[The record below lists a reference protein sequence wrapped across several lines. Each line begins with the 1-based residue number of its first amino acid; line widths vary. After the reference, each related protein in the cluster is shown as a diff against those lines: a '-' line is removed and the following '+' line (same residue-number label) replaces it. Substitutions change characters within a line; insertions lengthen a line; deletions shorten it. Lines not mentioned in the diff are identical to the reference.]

1 MIQTSVLMPD
11 EWLSGYFSRL
21 ADLNG
26 CKDFENLSLL
36 LKALPP
42 FESPHVISKLALLL
56 GKSIP
61 ELIQHHTLFPAKHA
75 VQFRKYNQALQL
87 EVSMRS
93 MQKSV
98 RYCVE
103 CLKEDCG
110 YPNDLPYLRRT
121 HQVTGID
128 WCMKHECSLCAY
140 SGDDIPG
147 PSQLY
152 HLLGQYPTKT
162 SLKDQHPIIRKYAD
176 IYDGLISKPIFVPS
190 DNASWVLS
198 LKANELG
205 LNHSTAR
212 TGRCLSDI
220 LIEDLSSDWLFN
232 NFPAMK
238 AKQTNQFINSFDGV
252 AVFRLQ
258 NHDVTN
264 YVLAAAVLFETADEA
279 LNTFKDSVSLK
290 LKPRRTIV
298 RRGTEYWRGE
308 HFHRVYSRNLGEC
321 KAITA
326 EIGGSYEQNR
336 VNLIRHGLP
345 PLSSLSIETIQ
356 ALYDFYNGAS
366 IQEIM
371 SRPGL
376 NHLYFERIIRDAGNN
391 FKAIFND
398 IKNLLIEKSL
408 LKINKI
414 KNKPKN
420 H

>member
-11 EWLSGYFSRL
+11 EWLSGYLSRL

-26 CKDFENLSLL
+26 CKDFENLNLL

-56 GKSIP
+56 GMSVT
-61 ELIQHHTLFPAKHA
+61 ELIQHHTLFPAKHT
-75 VQFRKYNQALQL
+75 VQFRKYTQSLQL
-87 EVSMRS
+87 ELSMRS
-93 MQKSV
+93 MRKSI
-98 RYCVE
+98 RYCAE
-103 CLKEDCG
+103 CLEEDWS
-110 YPNDLPYLRRT
+110 YPNGFPYLRKS

-128 WCMKHECSLCAY
+128 WCMKHECSLWDY
-140 SGDDIPG
+140 LGDDIPG
-147 PSQLY
+147 PSKLY
-152 HLLGQYPTKT
+152 HLLGQDFTKT
-162 SLKDQHPIIRKYAD
+162 FLRDQHPIIRKYVD
-176 IYDGLISKPIFVPS
+176 IYDGLISKPIFVSS

-205 LNHSTAR
+205 LNHSRVRA
-212 TGRCLSDI
+212 GRCLSDI
-220 LIEDLSSDWLFN
+220 LLEAVPSDWLFN

-238 AKQTNQFINSFDGV
+238 AKQPNQFVNSFDGV

-279 LNTFKDSVSLK
+279 LNTFNDSVSLK
-290 LKPRRTIV
+290 LKPRRAMV
-298 RRGTEYWRGE
+298 RRGAEYWRGE
-308 HFHRVYSRNLGEC
+308 NFHQVYSRNLGEC

-326 EIGGSYEQNR
+326 EIGGSYDQNR
-336 VNLIRHGLP
+336 INLIRHGLP

-366 IQEIM
+366 IVEIM

-376 NHLYFERIIRDAGNN
+376 NHLHFERIIRDAGNN

-398 IKNLLIEKSL
+398 IKNSLIEKSL

-414 KNKPKN
+414 KSKPKK